1 MLATDD
7 MGHIAEAAQVID
19 RALRRKGDPLANY
32 RFAANNAATQLI
44 GSALF
49 GYQDAITA
57 LRELDHQYLDAA
69 IADIVATILTV
80 HDIGERVDLAIIQP
94 LLVES
99 GSLAVINAAIDAYS
113 GSPTTPLLVYRAAV
127 TAIERYRLAQQA
139 KDAAKDP
146 ERWRDWLSR
155 CQEHAPPSRVATVD
169 WTDWRADAARPV
181 KWVVRDWLLA
191 GTVTVLAAAGG
202 TGKSNLAL
210 GLAVSTVTGV
220 PIFPALAPERGTVLY
235 LDLENNDLTNKRRL
249 AAYAERH
256 LATQN
261 GALDTALERLHL
273 HVGRG
278 QFVHSLAAH
287 SLTTTPYYAEVL
299 EQVRRIKP
307 DLIIIDH
314 LRRIAGGAEQ
324 NSNEAMGLVM
334 ETCDRLALECG
345 AAVLVL
351 AHQPKAA
358 LQPGTKAS
366 QANVRGASS
375 IVDEARCV
383 WELRRESEV
392 LLLNR
397 VKCNEAALT
406 TEPLAFRFQAA
417 AQSVCL
423 YQSSTPPELMPARSP
438 DIDACVLDWLRGNP
452 DNTVT
457 ARNAQNG
464 TGDGGQL
471 VEAVRGRLPSV
482 RPLDVANSL
491 QRLCNRGVIRIAV
504 RMNNRHRKQGY
515 DALDAHDGA
524 AAYSSQPV
532 QDESAYQDDCPF

>member
-7 MGHIAEAAQVID
+7 MGHIEEAAQVID
-19 RALRRKGDPLANY
+19 RALSRRGDPLANY

-139 KDAAKDP
+139 KDAALNP
-146 ERWRDWLSR
+146 ARWAEWLAR
-155 CQEHAPPSRVATVD
+155 CQEHAPQSGITTVD
-169 WTDWRADAARPV
+169 WADWRVQAAQPAR
-181 KWVVRDWLLA
+181 WLIREWLLA

-210 GLAVSTVTGV
+210 GLALSTVTGT
-220 PIFPALAPERGTVLY
+220 PIFPALSPERGTVLY
-235 LDLENNDLTNKRRL
+235 LDLENNQATNLRRI

-256 LATQN
+256 LAAQN
-261 GALDTALERLHL
+261 GMLDMALEGLHL

-278 QFVHSLAAH
+278 QFVESTARN
-287 SLTTTPYYAEVL
+287 LTTTPYFAEVL
-299 EQVRRIKP
+299 RLVETVRP
-307 DLIIIDH
+307 SLVVIDH

-324 NSNEAMGLVM
+324 NSNEAMGAVM
-334 ETCDRLALECG
+334 ETCDRLARAGAG
-345 AAVLVL
+345 AAVLLL

-358 LQPGTKAS
+358 LQPGVRPS

-423 YQSSTPPELMPARSP
+423 HQSSTPPELMPARSP

-515 DALDAHDGA
+515 DEAH
-524 AAYSSQPV
+524 SSQPV